1 MHPLK
6 KELMGI
12 NRDTLARIAA
22 VTILQMLVQSHADKS
37 KVDEIYDTYGIDK
50 EVLEK
55 TRQEILEIENKEY
68 DSPFEALK
76 AHTRYFESVLITE
89 PEEGEK
95 DERSSD

>member
-6 KELMGI
+6 KKLIELDK
-12 NRDTLARIAA
+12 DTLARIAA
-22 VTILQMLVQSHADKS
+22 VTILQMIIQSHSDKQMI
-37 KVDEIYDTYGIDK
+37 DEIHDTYGIDK

-55 TRQEILEIENKEY
+55 TRQEILEMENKEY
-68 DSPFEALK
+68 DNPFESLK
-76 AHTRYFESVLITE
+76 AHTKYFESVLITE

>member
-12 NRDTLARIAA
+12 KRDTLARIAA
-22 VTILQMLVQSHADKS
+22 VTILQMLVQSHADKN

-68 DSPFEALK
+68 DSPFESLK
-76 AHTRYFESVLITE
+76 AHTKYFESVLITE

>member
-1 MHPLK
+1 MHQLK
-6 KELMGI
+6 KKLIELDK
-12 NRDTLARIAA
+12 DTLARIAA
-22 VTILQMLVQSHADKS
+22 VTILQMLVQSHADKN

-76 AHTRYFESVLITE
+76 AHTKYFESVLITE

>member
-12 NRDTLARIAA
+12 KRDTLARIAA
-22 VTILQMLVQSHADKS
+22 VTILQMLVQSHADKN

-76 AHTRYFESVLITE
+76 AHTKYFESVLITE